1 MQSFH
6 INSFS
11 AAVILAT
18 LFMGVLGAFV
28 LIPIGCI
35 QWMWNALAPQLF
47 ALPIIN
53 AWQAVLLYVA
63 GVCLLYVLGLVQIEI
78 KSEPFDESAGTTAN
92 ERLRY
97 LQERIRTKHQSQRK
111 FFGKDKD
118 PADRQD

>member
-18 LFMGVLGAFV
+18 LFMGILGAFV

-35 QWMWNALAPQLF
+35 QWMWNSLAPQLF

-63 GVCLLYVLGLVQIEI
+63 GVCLLYLLGLVQIEI
-78 KSEPFDESAGTTAN
+78 KSEPFDETGGTTPN

-97 LQERIRTKHQSQRK
+97 LQERIR
-111 FFGKDKD
+111 
-118 PADRQD
+118 

>member
-28 LIPIGCI
+28 IVPIGCI
-35 QWMWNALAPQLF
+35 QWTWNALAPQLF
-47 ALPIIN
+47 ALPMID

-63 GVCLLYVLGLVQIEI
+63 GACLLYIFGLVQIEI
-78 KSEPFDESAGTTAN
+78 KSEPFDEAVGATPK
-92 ERLRY
+92 ERVRY
-97 LQERIRTKHQSQRK
+97 LQERIRAKHKSQAK
-111 FFGKDKD
+111 FLDKDND